1 MLNIKIEMLKRNIS
15 IEALA
20 EAIGTHRNSASA
32 KINGTRKFTVEEAFT
47 AKETFFPDL
56 GLKYLFSQTSNTQK

>member
-15 IEALA
+15 VEALA

-47 AKETFFPDL
+47 ARK
-56 GLKYLFSQTSNTQK
+56 LFSQTLA

>member
-15 IEALA
+15 VEALA

-47 AKETFFPDL
+47 AKETFF
-56 GLKYLFSQTSNTQK
+56 QTLA

>member
-15 IEALA
+15 VEALA

-32 KINGTRKFTVEEAFT
+32 KINAPYSPRSNFSNRVK
-47 AKETFFPDL
+47 TFPRI
-56 GLKYLFSQTSNTQK
+56 G